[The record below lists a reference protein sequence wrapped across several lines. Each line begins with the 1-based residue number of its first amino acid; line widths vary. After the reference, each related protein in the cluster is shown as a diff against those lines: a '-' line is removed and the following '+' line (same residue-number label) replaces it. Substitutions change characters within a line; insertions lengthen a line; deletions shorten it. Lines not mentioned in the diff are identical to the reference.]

1 LLQTQLFDLQDKYP
15 RSITEGRCHRFKN
28 YFINTYVEG
37 YFLKIM
43 WNHFETIEVRTNNN
57 VEGDNLK
64 MKCYCGA
71 ANPNMDKAVKLL
83 KTFETTKEA
92 TYKNAKKS
100 TAKLSYKRP
109 EDRDTKFKQLKDLL
123 KVGTISLEVYINKI
137 LDIHKF
143 EPKKKYVEELVDTD
157 ESDST
162 SVDEDTDDEE
172 SESHHTDGEEDDEEI
187 VTNEILS

>member
-1 LLQTQLFDLQDKYP
+1 
-15 RSITEGRCHRFKN
+15 
-28 YFINTYVEG
+28 
-37 YFLKIM
+37 
-43 WNHFETIEVRTNNN
+43 
-57 VEGDNLK
+57 

-71 ANPNMDKAVKLL
+71 ANPNMDKVVKLL
-83 KTFETTKEA
+83 KTFETTAEA

-100 TAKLSYKRP
+100 TAKPPYKRP

-123 KVGTISLEVYINKI
+123 KDGTISLEVYINKI

-157 ESDST
+157 ESDAT

-172 SESHHTDGEEDDEEI
+172 SEEEEEYESHHTDGEEDDEEI
-187 VTNEILS
+187 VTNEILSVANAIEEEVVQDEEVVVAVVVDDGKVACDICGKRYKVNGLNTHKAVHKKIIYKC